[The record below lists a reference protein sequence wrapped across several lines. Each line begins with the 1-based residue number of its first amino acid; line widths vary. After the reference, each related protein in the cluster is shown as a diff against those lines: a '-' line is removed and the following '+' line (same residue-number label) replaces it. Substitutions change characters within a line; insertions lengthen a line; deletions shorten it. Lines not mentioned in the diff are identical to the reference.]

1 MFDLKTKMQSK
12 MDESEKLFTKPDR
25 KMCPDHQEEDLR
37 FFCLSCEVPIC
48 RDCKVV
54 THEGHKADLVTN
66 VAKGM
71 REKLVQIL
79 EKTESEISKLKEEA
93 EDTSEKADIKEEIV
107 PNDEDTMNEIRNIA
121 NETKAEIDKLVSEIE
136 SEIKVHDEEPN
147 AERVRVKMA
156 NLVALKESL
165 AEALEGDYATV
176 SAFKALVEEDA
187 KYSEEIPEDATLT
200 RNVVKENLV
209 SDFKVFFG
217 QIKED
222 IRNFNL
228 KG

>member
-1 MFDLKTKMQSK
+1 MQSK
-12 MDESEKLFTKPDR
+12 MSETEKLFTKPGR

-71 REKLVQIL
+71 REKLVNIL
-79 EKTESEISKLKEEA
+79 EKTELEISKLKEEA
-93 EDTSEKADIKEEIV
+93 EDTSEKADIKDKIV

-121 NETKAEIDKLVSEIE
+121 NETKDEIDKLVSKIE
-136 SEIKVHDEEPN
+136 YEIKVHDEEPN
-147 AERVRVKMA
+147 AERMRIKMA

-165 AEALEGDYATV
+165 AAAMDGDYATV
-176 SAFKALVEEDA
+176 TTFKALIEEDA
-187 KYSEEIPEDATLT
+187 KYSDEVLEDKTLT
-200 RNVVKENLV
+200 RNVVKKNLLTY
-209 SDFKVFFG
+209 FKVFLG
-217 QIKED
+217 EVVKD
-222 IRNFNL
+222 LGNFDVERYISHI
-228 KG
+228 